1 MKKITL
7 LLGLLLLANSAAFA
21 SCDNYE
27 CVAPYDMNSK
37 FRTIVGAETGV
48 NTFTEIAVEK
58 IIKKEV
64 LKIGSADN
72 LKIDLD
78 SYSAKD
84 LKNGIFKSMSVN
96 AQNVVINDIYL
107 TSLSLKTL
115 CNFNYIK
122 KSGDDIV
129 FMEALPM
136 SFDIKMNQS
145 SINKTMQNEKYQK
158 VIKDFN
164 KLSNSYGVGLQISS
178 TKVAIKNNKFY
189 YIIGFEVPFV
199 RNEYKIVLETDLKV
213 KNGKI
218 DFNNTKLV
226 SGHMNMDLK
235 KIDFI
240 LNYLN
245 PLDFSVHILDNKDA
259 KVNVQNIEIKNN
271 TIETSGV
278 VVIPKD

>member
-37 FRTIVGAETGV
+37 FRTIVGAATGV

-164 KLSNSYGVGLQISS
+164 KLSNSYGVGLQISC
-178 TKVAIKNNKFY
+178 
-189 YIIGFEVPFV
+189 
-199 RNEYKIVLETDLKV
+199 
-213 KNGKI
+213 
-218 DFNNTKLV
+218 
-226 SGHMNMDLK
+226 
-235 KIDFI
+235 
-240 LNYLN
+240 
-245 PLDFSVHILDNKDA
+245 
-259 KVNVQNIEIKNN
+259 
-271 TIETSGV
+271 
-278 VVIPKD
+278 

>member
-37 FRTIVGAETGV
+37 FRTIVGAATGV

-259 KVNVQNIEIKNN
+259 TVNVQNIEIKNN